1 MRKFFYLCIITCFL
15 LFVSSCETTNK
26 LVSELTIISVNDFH
40 GALDESDG
48 KYGVARL
55 ASSISA
61 EEKNAEAS
69 VLISAGDMFQG
80 TALSNYD
87 HGKTVIDI
95 MNKMKFDAMVI
106 GNHEFDWGFEEI
118 YQYVDGSDEN
128 GEATFPFLGCNI
140 IEKNTG
146 QRPEGVDAYQ
156 IVNRG
161 GLKIA
166 IVGYMGEGNESDI
179 AEAMIGDYQFANPI
193 PYIKSTISD
202 LRVNQGVDVVIVS
215 GHEGNDSNQM
225 LASLEGDE
233 RVDAIINAHTHSTY
247 SGTITRTDGIK
258 IPYVQAGSAGE
269 KFGLIKLSID
279 QDTKQVTGGTA
290 EVKYNLSKTEDS
302 TIKTIVSNLK
312 EETLP
317 VFGRVI
323 GSANEYVD
331 RYGAADWAATALKE
345 YATTDIAVINIGGI
359 RAQAFPIEQGTNI
372 TVSKIYEIMPFDNV
386 LKTVDLKGS
395 DVRILVNKSDFV
407 MSSNAYQDRA
417 TGLIYIN
424 GEVLDNDKMYSV
436 ATIDYIFDK
445 PENPFLGGENIS
457 NTGILFRDILIQT
470 VEKDGTIIIPIR
482 GKNE

>member
-1 MRKFFYLCIITCFL
+1 
-15 LFVSSCETTNK
+15 
-26 LVSELTIISVNDFH
+26 
-40 GALDESDG
+40 
-48 KYGVARL
+48 
-55 ASSISA
+55 
-61 EEKNAEAS
+61 
-69 VLISAGDMFQG
+69 
-80 TALSNYD
+80 
-87 HGKTVIDI
+87 
-95 MNKMKFDAMVI
+95 
-106 GNHEFDWGFEEI
+106 
-118 YQYVDGSDEN
+118 
-128 GEATFPFLGCNI
+128 
-140 IEKNTG
+140 
-146 QRPEGVDAYQ
+146 
-156 IVNRG
+156 
-161 GLKIA
+161 
-166 IVGYMGEGNESDI
+166 MGEGNESDI

-323 GSANEYVD
+323 GIANEYVD

-386 LKTVDLKGS
+386 LKTVDLKGL

-407 MSSNAYQDRA
+407 MSSNVYQDRA